1 MNVQALQNT
10 GMKGTQKGSRLDP
23 GGPDSFMEVLNTRL
37 EQSAA
42 NKPRKMVR
50 ESVSQP
56 VKTDRGP
63 LNTPESAAEKAA
75 QDAQEKNEASLSE
88 NPGRPGDTVPDRTDE
103 PAKEQAQAAAGILAE
118 EQLMQN
124 GWEILLPDGA
134 LSRGTGG
141 GEEMV
146 SGILQPGNDVSRLLP
161 GTEENLLSAAAM
173 PAGDFRTAEGKKTGG
188 RAEETPEKGFFLKS
202 GDAMKGETAGGLS
215 ADRTVRDGQE
225 ASGEG
230 TSSYGDVLKEQSR
243 LLKDLAGRG
252 KEETQTETA
261 DSPANREPDTDALQK
276 KVDEKAWLPMDR
288 MIAVRAADR
297 PEITAASGTKAEAV
311 PVMQQVKTGL
321 EEGMAKGMNHFTIRL
336 KPEGLGEIVVRMVT
350 EGGKISMRI
359 GVSNEETQRLINSEL
374 LQLKEALQPLNAQV
388 QEVYHSGFGGM
399 DSAGYQQDMYRQQRQ
414 MNGML
419 MRRYGGTQAGE
430 EEDTSADI
438 PVYSRT
444 DGRLY
449 AYI

>member
-23 GGPDSFMEVLNTRL
+23 RGPDSFMEVLNTRL

-42 NKPRKMVR
+42 NKPRKMDR

-63 LNTPESAAEKAA
+63 LNTPDSAAEKAA

-134 LSRGTGG
+134 LSGGTGG

-161 GTEENLLSAAAM
+161 GKEENLLSAAAM
-173 PAGDFRTAEGKKTGG
+173 PAENFFTEEGKKTGKLVEG
-188 RAEETPEKGFFLKS
+188 TPEEGIFSKS

-230 TSSYGDVLKEQSR
+230 TSSYGDVLKEQI
-243 LLKDLAGRG
+243 GR
-252 KEETQTETA
+252 A
-261 DSPANREPDTDALQK
+261 SCRER
-276 KVDEKAWLPMDR
+276 VFR
-288 MIAVRAADR
+288 AV
-297 PEITAASGTKAEAV
+297 
-311 PVMQQVKTGL
+311 
-321 EEGMAKGMNHFTIRL
+321 
-336 KPEGLGEIVVRMVT
+336 
-350 EGGKISMRI
+350 
-359 GVSNEETQRLINSEL
+359 
-374 LQLKEALQPLNAQV
+374 
-388 QEVYHSGFGGM
+388 
-399 DSAGYQQDMYRQQRQ
+399 
-414 MNGML
+414 
-419 MRRYGGTQAGE
+419 
-430 EEDTSADI
+430 
-438 PVYSRT
+438 
-444 DGRLY
+444 
-449 AYI
+449 